1 MTPTENMQFIGDG
14 ADGLVYKLGDG
25 RVAKFQYARE
35 GLKSL
40 FWKVSP
46 TGERI
51 QKEYEI
57 ARRLY
62 EKGVS
67 VPEPYGIFKLKKPD
81 EEDDWALFC
90 LTHKYPAFV
99 MEYVN
104 GLIPNPKYLSVPVQ
118 RKIDEL
124 VNIEREKVADL
135 RLFKPNDADGWENT
149 LWCPSEEKV
158 YLIDFTQWEI
168 I

>member
-1 MTPTENMQFIGDG
+1 MTPTENRQFIGDG
-14 ADGLVYKLGDG
+14 ADGLVYRLGDD

-51 QKEYEI
+51 QQEYEI
-57 ARRLY
+57 SRILY
-62 EKGVS
+62 ENGVS

-81 EEDDWALFC
+81 EEDNLVPFFLQD
-90 LTHKYPAFV
+90 KYPAFV
-99 MEYVN
+99 MEYVE
-104 GLIPNPKYLSVPVQ
+104 GQIPNPKYLSVPFQ

-124 VNIEREKVADL
+124 VKIEREKVKDL
-135 RLFKPNDADGWENT
+135 GLFQPEDADGWENT
-149 LWCPSEEKV
+149 LWCPSKEKI